1 MATTDEKVS
10 KFLSAITSYA
20 EEQKHSI
27 LDEVEAYKKTELD
40 KAESEVLQGA
50 HQLIQKETAEM
61 RSNIGREMS
70 AREMD
75 SRRALLTKRQKITDE
90 VFSRAKEKLIAFTGS
105 PEYAAYLEKS
115 AEEIRKKLPGEDTV
129 LYVKE
134 GDLSFR
140 DTLQKAF
147 GRPCPVKADDSIAIG
162 GVKGVSLNSNLI
174 ADNSLDEKL
183 QNQREWFALNSG
195 LSVIN

>member
-27 LDEVEAYKKTELD
+27 LDEVEAYKRNELD

-50 HQLIQKETAEM
+50 YRLIQKETAEM
-61 RSNIGREMS
+61 RGNISREMS
-70 AREMD
+70 GREMD

-90 VFSRAKEKLIAFTGS
+90 VFSRAKEKLIAFTKS
-105 PEYAAYLEKS
+105 PGYAAYMEKS
-115 AEEIRKKLPGEDTV
+115 AGEIMKKLPGKDLV

-134 GDLSFR
+134 SDLSFR
-140 DTLQKAF
+140 DALQKTLNQ
-147 GRPCPVKADDSIAIG
+147 PCEVKADDSIEIG
-162 GVKGVSLNSNLI
+162 GLKGVSLERNLI

-183 QNQREWFALNSG
+183 HDRREWFALNSG
-195 LSVIN
+195 LSVAN